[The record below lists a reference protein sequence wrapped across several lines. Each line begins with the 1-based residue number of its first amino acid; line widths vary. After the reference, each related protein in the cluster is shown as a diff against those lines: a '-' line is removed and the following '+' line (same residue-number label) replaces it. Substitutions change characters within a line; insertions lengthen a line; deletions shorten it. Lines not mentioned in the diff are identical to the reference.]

1 MFLEGYSLN
10 DLVQEFNRWLIE
22 EGRAPKTI
30 ESYVGDVNGF
40 NVYLREKAVEEMQPL
55 SRFSFVRYKQ
65 QLLDKQFAIA
75 TINKKINSLKVYND
89 FLLKNGYVKDSFIQ
103 LKRDQVKIASGSEH
117 VVTALSEEEVEK
129 LLFFLEDSK
138 KVSQR
143 NKLIAYLL
151 LYTGVRVTELVSI
164 KLTEIDVLAAT
175 LTVRGKGGKIRE
187 ISLRQ
192 DVLQLIKSYQQED
205 RKESRFCE
213 SEYLLVSQRSRKL
226 HRDAV
231 RDWLAKISEE
241 LGMKLHP
248 HLFRHTFA
256 TRLLRK
262 GVDLTTVSKLTGH
275 STVNMTAKFYIQT
288 TRQEKQNAVDKL

>member
-1 MFLEGYSLN
+1 MKETISSF
-10 DLVQEFNRWLIE
+10 QQWLME

-30 ESYVGDVNGF
+30 ESYVCDIKSYKN
-40 NVYLREKAVEEMQPL
+40 YLEEKAASDQQPL

-65 QLLDKQFAIA
+65 YLLDYPFAIA

-89 FLLKNGYVKDSFIQ
+89 FLQKKGFVSESYIALKKD
-103 LKRDQVKIASGSEH
+103 RVQVAAGSEH
-117 VVTALSEEEVEK
+117 VVTALSEEEVER
-129 LLFFLEDSK
+129 LLFYLEDHT
-138 KVSQR
+138 KVTIR

-151 LYTGVRVTELVSI
+151 LYCGLRVSELVNIKIGDIDPLTSI
-164 KLTEIDVLAAT
+164 
-175 LTVRGKGGKIRE
+175 LTVCGKGGKMRE

-192 DVLQLIKSYQQED
+192 DVLLLLKQYLHGD
-205 RKESRFCE
+205 RLHSKFRE
-213 SEYLLVSQRSRKL
+213 SEYLLVSQRAEKM

-231 RDWLAKISEE
+231 RDWLSNISKE
-241 LGMKLHP
+241 LEIKLHP

-262 GVDLTTVSKLTGH
+262 GVELTTVSKLAGH

-288 TRQEKQNAVDKL
+288 TRQEKQMR